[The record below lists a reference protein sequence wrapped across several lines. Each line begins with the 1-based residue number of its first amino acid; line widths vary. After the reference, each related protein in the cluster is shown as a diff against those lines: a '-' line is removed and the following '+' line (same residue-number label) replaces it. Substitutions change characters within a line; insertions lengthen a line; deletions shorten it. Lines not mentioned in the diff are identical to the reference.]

1 MDKENVLDLFH
12 ASKEQALDA
21 ALSEVLPEIAKE
33 VSAIVVSEAT
43 ASIICE
49 ILGAVFPRINGV
61 RLGWKQNR
69 LERNIKKAIE
79 ELQKNDALI
88 AAQMGILVKNNQD
101 QMFRTQY
108 CEMMLDAIYDEI
120 QESKVAYGINGFV
133 NLMCIENPSEDMTLM
148 FFKTLTELS
157 DLDIRVLKCF
167 SYEYEENYYTVMQEV
182 HISDMQYRFV
192 KEKLERFGLLQNKNT
207 DIRDMDLSIIIDY
220 LKDVNKQ
227 SNSKNPKSVKFPSK
241 IKRIAN
247 SNSYEITS
255 LGREFL
261 RLLEPIAKS

>member
-43 ASIICE
+43 ASII
-49 ILGAVFPRINGV
+49 
-61 RLGWKQNR
+61 
-69 LERNIKKAIE
+69 
-79 ELQKNDALI
+79 
-88 AAQMGILVKNNQD
+88 
-101 QMFRTQY
+101 